1 MCRRK
6 PTCARTRRRARCAG
20 RRRQDVRRAHRDGS
34 VRAANPAFTAGRP
47 LALCGSKPEKYIV
60 PRNQLPLALDKTGTR
75 GERRSTANLS
85 VSLVA
90 CTASCG
96 VLSGRKGSS
105 DTCDQVLCTV
115 AGICTPAPVGC
126 DGFGTPLWQ
135 GGTSR
140 HSGRRRVGGPGQAD
154 RHRRRVSE
162 GDSPN
167 FSRYCTENR
176 PRWRNPHLV
185 AASDTVVVDGSA
197 SRSHVRTAF
206 IRTSRRYPIGVVP

>member
-1 MCRRK
+1 MS
-6 PTCARTRRRARCAG
+6 PQA
-20 RRRQDVRRAHRDGS
+20 DVRPHAQACPVCRMSSAGCAARASRWECSGSEPGFHSGQAAGS
-34 VRAANPAFTAGRP
+34 VRVEAGEVHRSSKSAPFGLGQNRHTRRTALHGEPVSFTSRP
-47 LALCGSKPEKYIV
+47 H
-60 PRNQLPLALDKTGTR
+60 
-75 GERRSTANLS
+75 
-85 VSLVA
+85 
-90 CTASCG
+90 G
-96 VLSGRKGSS
+96 VLWCFERAQGSS
-105 DTCDQVLCTV
+105 DTCDQVLRTV